1 MVRMA
6 EMIVSQAPLNMKVQM
21 LPVIGDGPGAPG
33 ERGDEFAQDQVGTL
47 DKSSLHQAAE
57 GQGP

>member
-1 MVRMA
+1 
-6 EMIVSQAPLNMKVQM
+6 MIVSQAPLNMKVQM